1 MRRLAPALALLAVVA
16 SPAVA
21 ATASATTPGPKILSF
36 AETPTTLPAAGGKVT
51 IVATLKGAQVC
62 QLELLTVP
70 LPRPEPT
77 WSHEGQICQTV
88 DEQHIRVWPNNSS
101 GHETMTFKL
110 VVSFFPEHKRTQL
123 IATKVFTIVEAGRQ
137 AAPATTTSTTTT
149 TVASTTT
156 TTKSSTTTT
165 GSTTTIT
172 TSHGSG
178 TVGLNLS
185 WLAEL
190 PTPSGITYS
199 VDAFPFEEALVGKSP
214 GPPSVS
220 GAVTIQVNGAVA
232 CYLPVTLTA
241 DELYSGEVT
250 CEVVMSSTQSSIL
263 SATYLG
269 DDGSTGSDWATV
281 TPGSSGEVYY

>member
-1 MRRLAPALALLAVVA
+1 
-16 SPAVA
+16 
-21 ATASATTPGPKILSF
+21 
-36 AETPTTLPAAGGKVT
+36 
-51 IVATLKGAQVC
+51 
-62 QLELLTVP
+62 
-70 LPRPEPT
+70 
-77 WSHEGQICQTV
+77 
-88 DEQHIRVWPNNSS
+88 
-101 GHETMTFKL
+101 MTFKL
-110 VVSFFPEHKRTQL
+110 VVSFFPKHKRTQL
-123 IATKVFTIVEAGRQ
+123 IATQVFTILQAGRQ
-137 AAPATTTSTTTT
+137 TAPPVTTSTTTT
-149 TVASTTT
+149 TTAASTTT
-156 TTKSSTTTT
+156 TPKSSTTTT

-172 TSHGSG
+172 TTQGSG

-199 VDAFPFEEALVGKSP
+199 VDAFPFEEALVGESP
-214 GPPSVS
+214 APPFVS

-232 CYLPVTLTA
+232 CYLPVTLPA

-269 DDGSTGSDWATV
+269 DDESTGSNWATV